1 MGLYYATGKR
11 KNAIARVWLS
21 EGQGDLAVNNR
32 TIKHYFLRDNLCMVV
47 KQPLETTNTLGRF
60 NVKARVAGGGLAG
73 QAEALRHGIAQ
84 ALVVFDETLRAPLR
98 KGGFLT
104 RDPRM
109 KERKKY
115 GRKKARR
122 AFQFTKR

>member
-11 KNAIARVWLS
+11 KNAIARVWMS
-21 EGQGDLAVNNR
+21 EGQGDMLVNER
-32 TIKHYFLRDNLCMVV
+32 TIKNYFLRENLCMII

-60 NVKARVAGGGLAG
+60 NVRALIAGGGLTG
-73 QAEALRHGIAQ
+73 QAEALRHGIAK
-84 ALVVFDETLRAPLR
+84 ALVVFDETLRPSLR
-98 KGGFLT
+98 KSGFLT

>member
-11 KNAIARVWLS
+11 KNAIARVWMS
-21 EGQGDLAVNNR
+21 EGQGDLVVNDR
-32 TIKHYFLRDNLCMVV
+32 TIKNYFLRENLCMII
-47 KQPLETTNTLGRF
+47 KQPLETVNSLGRF
-60 NVKARVAGGGLAG
+60 NIKARVAGGGLAG
-73 QAEALRHGIAQ
+73 QAEALRHGIAK
-84 ALVVFDETLRAPLR
+84 ALVVFDESLRSPMR

>member
-11 KNAIARVWLS
+11 KNAIARVWIT
-21 EGQGDLAVNNR
+21 EGQGDLLVNER
-32 TIKHYFLRDNLCMVV
+32 TIQDYFLRDNLCMII
-47 KQPLETTNTLGRF
+47 KQPLEATNTLGRF
-60 NVKARVAGGGLAG
+60 NVRALLAGGGLTG
-73 QAEALRHGIAQ
+73 QAEALRQGISK
-84 ALVVFDETLRAPLR
+84 ALVVFDETLRPVLR
-98 KGGFLT
+98 KNGFMT